1 MTAKEFMDMVKDYFD
16 KNLIG
21 TDATEVS
28 EVNTDKTYTGPKG
41 TGYIFSIKNSNA
53 GMIFYPESFQ
63 YIADYENGRPI
74 ADIAN
79 EINKIATDFAADARR
94 TANYELDI
102 SDETIIV
109 TALLSRN
116 VPKEMSDETIM
127 KELPDVGLTLFL
139 KAPVIGLE
147 RHLAYGSILKEKY
160 GKDVTEKDWLKGL
173 ANSVKMSDI
182 QALPL
187 IMNKVTNQPL
197 AIMIRDAHAFTDYF
211 YLQIP
216 LDKYADLMGVDKFL
230 VLPSDPYSA
239 NIYAAPKGRSDEE
252 VNGVFKHMVSMNKED
267 DIPAYIYSKETGK
280 LTLF

>member
-1 MTAKEFMDMVKDYFD
+1 MTAKEFMSIVKDYFD

-28 EVNTDKTYTGPKG
+28 EIKTDTTYTGPNG
-41 TGYIFSIKNSNA
+41 TGYIFLIKDSNA

-79 EINKIATDFAADARR
+79 EINEIAMNFAADARR
-94 TANYELDI
+94 TANYELNI

-116 VPKEMSDETIM
+116 VPKDMSDEIII

-147 RHLAYGSILKEKY
+147 SHSAYGPILKEKY
-160 GKDVTEKDWLKGL
+160 GKNVTEKDWLKGL
-173 ANSVKMSDI
+173 ANSIKMSDI

-187 IMNKVTNQPL
+187 IMNKATNQPL
-197 AIMIRDAHAFTDYF
+197 AIILHDARAFTEYF

-230 VLPSDPYSA
+230 VLPSNPYSA
-239 NIYAAPKGRSDEE
+239 NIYAAPKDRSDEE
-252 VNGVFKHMVSMNKED
+252 INGVFKHMVSMNKED